1 MNRRRWQTSSM
12 VVLLF
17 GASVL
22 LAGCPKKPAPAAG
35 TAPGSGPGA
44 AGMTGSA
51 PGGPGSMGGG
61 GAAGSPGSGPGGAG
75 GSGSGGSSGMIGS
88 GPGGTLGPGGSASGG
103 GGAGGPGGSGP
114 GGTGPGGSSSGMA
127 GGTGPGAPGPGV
139 AGATGTT
146 IPGLPSPKDFV
157 ETSALRDVHFDFDR
171 YEIRAQ
177 DKGVLDENAKWLKSN
192 ANAFLLIEGH
202 ADERGTNEYNLAL
215 GERRA
220 KAARD
225 HLVSLGIDGGR
236 ITLISLGE
244 ERPSCTERTETCWAQ
259 NRRAHF
265 LVKQ

>member
-1 MNRRRWQTSSM
+1 MNRRPWQTSSM

-35 TAPGSGPGA
+35 TGPGGAGPGA
-44 AGMTGSA
+44 AGGMTGSG
-51 PGGPGSMGGG
+51 PGGPGSMGGAGGGPGAGGPGSMAPGGG
-61 GAAGSPGSGPGGAG
+61 GAMGTGPGGTLAPGGGPGGGPGGAG
-75 GSGSGGSSGMIGS
+75 GSGSMAGGGPGSGPGS
-88 GPGGTLGPGGSASGG
+88 GPGGGPGGS
-103 GGAGGPGGSGP
+103 
-114 GGTGPGGSSSGMA
+114 
-127 GGTGPGAPGPGV
+127 PGAPGPGV

-146 IPGLPSPKDFV
+146 IPALPSPKEFV

-171 YEIRAQ
+171 YEIRSQ

-215 GERRA
+215 CERRA
-220 KAARD
+220 KATRD

-236 ITLISLGE
+236 ITVISYGE
-244 ERPSCTERTETCWAQ
+244 ERPLCTDRTDTCWAQ